1 MSNGRPDQTDLAG
14 DLAYVRALAEEGRD
28 APLLGGAYY
37 LLWGGL
43 MGGAA
48 LVAFLGLVG
57 VISLG
62 RGGAFVPWA
71 AAGVIG
77 WIGSMMLARRHAR
90 KPGTFTLGNRT
101 AAATWI
107 AVGVF
112 MTVFWIALIFAHDD
126 FTDLGVPRYFLFY
139 LMFPVAFGVYGVAF
153 YATAVAARAG
163 WLKIFAG
170 LSWAFCIAALFL
182 AGSVYQFLAGSLG
195 CFVCAALPGFI
206 LMRGEPQEI
215 V

>member
-1 MSNGRPDQTDLAG
+1 MSETQPDRSDLAS

-28 APLLGGAYY
+28 APLVGGVYY

-48 LVAFLGLVG
+48 LVAFLGLAG
-57 VISLG
+57 VVSLG

-71 AAGVIG
+71 AAAAIG
-77 WIGSMMLARRHAR
+77 WIASMLLSRRRA
-90 KPGTFTLGNRT
+90 KMPGTFTLGNRT
-101 AAATWI
+101 AAATWL
-107 AVGVF
+107 AVGMF
-112 MTVFWIALIFAHDD
+112 ITVFWAALLFAHDD
-126 FTDLGVPRYFLFY
+126 FTALGVPRYFLFY

-153 YATAVAARAG
+153 YATAVAARAD
-163 WLKIFAG
+163 WLKIFAV
-170 LSWAFCIAALFL
+170 LSWGFSIAALFL
-182 AGSVYQFLAGSLG
+182 AGSVYQFLAGALGSL
-195 CFVCAALPGFI
+195 VCAALPGLL

>member
-1 MSNGRPDQTDLAG
+1 MSKTQTDQTDLAG
-14 DLAYVRALAEEGRD
+14 ELAYVRALAEEGRD

-43 MGGAA
+43 MGAAA

-77 WIGSMMLARRHAR
+77 WVVSMLFSRRHGK

-101 AAATWI
+101 AAATWL
-107 AVGVF
+107 AVGIF
-112 MTVFWIALIFAHDD
+112 MTVFWVALIFVHDD
-126 FTDLGVPRYFLFY
+126 FTALGVPRYFLFY

-153 YATAVAARAG
+153 YATAVAARAN
-163 WLKIFAG
+163 WLKIFAL
-170 LSWAFCIAALFL
+170 LSWAFSIGALFL

-195 CFVCAALPGFI
+195 CFVCAALPGLL